1 MFFIKKNN
9 NNLSTQSFFSF
20 TFLSP
25 YCQFLFQFS
34 KVLFEFQS
42 HQNWISTLRQRK
54 KERNTLY
61 QSFHCVSLAKRC
73 PYLKSIGDF
82 FLSFLAVV
90 HSPVPSADWQQ
101 LSNIHSD
108 AASTVIKC

>member
-1 MFFIKKNN
+1 MYKIYIFFKVHNH
-9 NNLSTQSFFSF
+9 SFISHFCLLTVSSFSSF
-20 TFLSP
+20 PKFYLN
-25 YCQFLFQFS
+25 S
-34 KVLFEFQS
+34 KVTKTES
-42 HQNWISTLRQRK
+42 RHYDKEK
-54 KERNTLY
+54 KERNSLY
-61 QSFHCVSLAKRC
+61 QSVHRMSLAKRC

-90 HSPVPSADWQQ
+90 NSPVPSADWQQ